1 MPNYTD
7 NTFTVRA
14 IPGARAAAAFSP
26 KTSEV
31 FKEEHEVAPV
41 WINDRMQ
48 YVPWGADNQMPF
60 NIIDLVESDETLAT
74 CQMFNAEVCY
84 GSGLVYTID
93 RDEQGGTGDE
103 KSRTSSLL
111 ARTSEYA
118 RTQNEIDDFFAD
130 NDMASYF
137 LGVCQ
142 DFKHFGFAVSVIILN
157 EDASRIVRIVR
168 KQACYVRFAPADKSG
183 VIPYILY
190 ANWRNAVSADEVER
204 IELLN
209 PQSPLTDL
217 QARLKVTPKASLWG
231 KGMGNRELQAAHSAP
246 NSQGSIPIS
255 QSPITKNRKFA
266 VLSRIPTPDNTYY
279 PIPYYAALFKGKW
292 YNIKQLIGIA
302 KEAKLKNSAPIKYH
316 IEIANSF
323 WNNIFK
329 VEGITDRV
337 KQQERVNQEKD
348 NIINFLT
355 GMENSGKVLFSTFYV
370 SPNGEEQHDVV
381 INKIETDKEGGDW
394 ATDIIEAV
402 NMMCFTMRVHS
413 NLVGSVPGKTQT
425 NNSGSD
431 KRELYTIAQALQK
444 PYHDLLFNV
453 HRLIIRYNG
462 WKGARPDCPF
472 IQLTTLDENR
482 DAKQVS
488 IDHKEQ

>member
-1 MPNYTD
+1 MGDFNYLHITSVND
-7 NTFTVRA
+7 L
-14 IPGARAAAAFSP
+14 PGYHAAAAFTTKS
-26 KTSEV
+26 SEV
-31 FKEEHEVAPV
+31 FKETQEISPRHVSDKV
-41 WINDRMQ
+41 CYM
-48 YVPWGADNQMPF
+48 PWGADDQMPYD
-60 NIIDLVESDETLAT
+60 IIQLIESDETLST

-84 GSGLVYTID
+84 GSGLVYQTEECVK
-93 RDEQGGTGDE
+93 RVRNEVDE
-103 KSRTSSLL
+103 
-111 ARTSEYA
+111 
-118 RTQNEIDDFFAD
+118 FFLD

-157 EDASRIVRIVR
+157 EAGNKVVRVLR
-168 KQACYVRFAPADKSG
+168 KEACYVRFAPANKEG
-183 VIPYILY
+183 VIPQVLY
-190 ANWRNAVSADEVER
+190 ANWRNSVRAEDVEV
-204 IELLN
+204 IPLLN
-209 PQSPLTDL
+209 PHSLWTDL
-217 QARLKVTPKASLWG
+217 QGQVK
-231 KGMGNRELQAAHSAP
+231 KGR
-246 NSQGSIPIS
+246 
-255 QSPITKNRKFA
+255 RKFA
-266 VLSRIPTPDNTYY
+266 VVSRVPTPDHTYY
-279 PIPYYAALFKGKW
+279 PIPYYASLFKGKW
-292 YNIKQLIGIA
+292 YNIKQLIGVA
-302 KEAKLKNSAPIKYH
+302 KEAKLKNSAPIKSH
-316 IEIANSF
+316 IEIAKSF
-323 WNNIFK
+323 WANLFK
-329 VEGITDRV
+329 AEGITDRS
-337 KQQERVNQEKD
+337 KQQERVNEEKD

-355 GMENSGKVLFSTFYV
+355 GMENSGKVLFSEFYV

-453 HRLIIRYNG
+453 HRLIIRFNR
-462 WKGARPDCPF
+462 WDGAYPDCPF

-488 IDHKEQ
+488 TQE